1 MTDERR
7 PFVRWEISVGNIAVL
22 ATLVLMLI
30 QGGQLVGQV
39 RAEIGQQRILIEEV
53 RTSAAA
59 REARITAVERVAA
72 AAAEMAGQDAR
83 RVVELEARL
92 RAAEQGSARFDE
104 RLASLQTDLRRL
116 IAIVERIDRNGSY
129 QKP

>member
-104 RLASLQTDLRRL
+104 RLASLQTDLRRI
-116 IAIVERIDRNGSY
+116 IAIVERIDRNGGY